1 MAPDDAAPFRGGA
14 WTPALAQVPS
24 PGTRRLALRVTAA
37 AERTLRS
44 GHPWLFDGAI
54 TEQSKD
60 GAPGDLAVIFDLRP
74 LPGRGPL
81 RSTARAR
88 PSRAFSNTTTRQPS
102 TLPFCA
108 AYPRAVARR
117 AALAATAND
126 PVAGTNGYRLIHGE
140 NDALPGLVVDRYAE
154 TLVLRLDTPAWVPHL
169 ATVLPRWWT
178 PQPADRVILRM
189 SRSGMLT
196 CPQLHGLEDGM
207 ALLGAPPDGPV
218 LFRENGLIFEA
229 DPVHGQKTGFFLDQ
243 RENRQRV
250 GDLAQGRRV
259 LNVFAYNG
267 GFSLYAARGGAP
279 AVTSLDISAGA
290 LAAAVRNFAHNRHI
304 PAVAAA
310 HHHTL
315 AADAFAALADLHR
328 DGHRYE
334 MVIIDPPAF
343 AKRQSEVEN
352 ALAAYARL
360 VDLGLH
366 VLTPGGILVMASCS
380 SRVPADRFFGVV
392 NAAARDAGRPLH
404 ELMRTGH
411 APGSSGRVRGG
422 CMLRPVFAEA

>member
-1 MAPDDAAPFRGGA
+1 MCDAAAASGGGP
-14 WTPALAQVPS
+14 WTPALAQVPP
-24 PGTRRLALRVTAA
+24 PGTRRLALRVTTA

-54 TEQSKD
+54 TAQSKE
-60 GAPGDLAVIFDLRP
+60 GAPGDLAVIFDRKDRFLAVGFYDP
-74 LPGRGPL
+74 
-81 RSTARAR
+81 TAPIRVRILQHDNPATIDA
-88 PSRAFSNTTTRQPS
+88 AFFAQRIH
-102 TLPFCA
+102 A
-108 AYPRAVARR
+108 AVARR
-117 AALAATAND
+117 AALAATADD

-169 ATVLPRWWT
+169 ATVLPALVDA
-178 PQPADRVILRM
+178 QPAERVILRM
-189 SRSGMLT
+189 SRSVAAA
-196 CPQLHGLEDGM
+196 PAWLHGLEDGM
-207 ALLGAPPDGPV
+207 ALLGDAPASPV

-229 DPVHGQKTGFFLDQ
+229 EPVHGQKTGFFLDQ

-250 GDLAQGRRV
+250 GELAAGRRV

-290 LAAAVRNFAHNRHI
+290 LAAAERNFAHNRHI
-304 PAVAAA
+304 ATVAAA
-310 HHHTL
+310 HHRTL

-360 VDLGLH
+360 VGLGLH
-366 VLTPGGILVMASCS
+366 VLAPGGILVMASCS

-392 NAAARDAGRPLH
+392 NAAAHDAGRPLH

-411 APGSSGRVRGG
+411 APDHPVGFAEGAY
-422 CMLRPVFAEA
+422 LKAVFAEA